1 MNVLLG
7 QVDDS
12 QKNSYFIDGLPRVT
26 SIVAIASEEFFA
38 ESDEFLSDS
47 YDFSFPVTMKRTY

>member
-1 MNVLLG
+1 MNVLLC

-12 QKNSYFIDGLPRVT
+12 QKNSYFIDGLPLVT
-26 SIVAIASEEFFA
+26 SIVAIASEEFFT

-47 YDFSFPVTMKRTY
+47 DYFSFPVTMK